1 MNIGQ
6 FSRVLEKCYM
16 HLNIVTF
23 NRKEGKELTM
33 RCVTVT
39 TMTAPTTV
47 ATIATLI
54 QEGSSITNQI
64 PLALYQAGPVG
75 LPRLHLQIA
84 RSPHQTAV
92 LSCILMVVAQRMVE
106 MVPGLALVCT
116 GALRIPGT
124 CLSAHVK

>member
-1 MNIGQ
+1 
-6 FSRVLEKCYM
+6 M

-33 RCVTVT
+33 RYLTVT
-39 TMTAPTTV
+39 TMTAPATV
-47 ATIATLI
+47 ATMATLT

-64 PLALYQAGPVG
+64 PLALYQVQAGPVG
-75 LPRLHLQIA
+75 LPRLHLQIV
-84 RSPHQTAV
+84 RSPHQTAA
-92 LSCILMVVAQRMVE
+92 LSCILMAVAQRMVE